1 MQIHLQEHKL
11 ENNVLNIDG
20 KEYSTENLKDEQKAL
35 IDQIGLCQNEI
46 NQLTILVRKLDIF
59 QKAKEGYKVDLLTS
73 LQNDE
78 TIKTMDNSKAG

>member
-1 MQIHLQEHKL
+1 MQPHLQEHKL

-20 KEYSTENLKDEQKAL
+20 KEFSTENLKDEQKVL
-35 IDQIGLCQNEI
+35 IDQIGFCQNEI

-59 QKAKEGYKVDLLTS
+59 QKAKEGYKSDLLTS

-78 TIKTMDNSKAG
+78 TIKSMDNSKAS

>member
-1 MQIHLQEHKL
+1 MQTHLQEHKL
-11 ENNVLNIDG
+11 ENNILNIDG
-20 KEYSTENLKDEQKAL
+20 KEFSTENLKDEQKAL
-35 IDQIGLCQNEI
+35 IDQIGFCQNEI

>member
-11 ENNVLNIDG
+11 KNNVLNIDG

-35 IDQIGLCQNEI
+35 IDQIGFCQNEI
-46 NQLTILVRKLDIF
+46 NQLTLLVRKLDIF

-78 TIKTMDNSKAG
+78 TVKDMDNSKAS